1 MLLKKII
8 YQINVKELAGD
19 SSTDICAVVS
29 DSRQA
34 ASGTLFAAI
43 RGITTDGHLHINQAI
58 EKGATAVLCERL
70 PENRQQHIC
79 YIVVDDS
86 AKALGM
92 AAANFHSHPSKKL
105 RLIGVTG
112 TNGKTTIVN
121 MLYDAFT
128 RMGHQCGMISTIG
141 NRVAGKVLKA
151 QYTTPD
157 VLTTNKLLS
166 NMVEAGCEYAFME
179 VSSHALTQKRTE
191 AIQFSGAV
199 FTNISHDHLDY
210 HKTFREYIRA
220 KQILFNELDKEAFAV
235 TNLDDKNG
243 MIITQNSRSKVT
255 TYSLR
260 AMADFRGKLLENTFG
275 GLQLL
280 VDNKEIWSKLSG
292 KFNAYNILAV
302 YATGRL
308 LGKDQDELLA
318 AISGC
323 EPPEGRFE
331 LVQGSQNI
339 TGVVDYAHTP
349 DALRNVLQNIRE
361 TKADSQRILTV
372 VGCGGNRDKTKR
384 PEMAVIA
391 TQNSAQVYFTSD
403 NPRFEDPEAII
414 NDMIAG
420 LEHHPELER
429 KYVAI
434 TNRKEAIKVACIT
447 ATPGDI
453 ILIAGK
459 GHEKYQDV
467 MGRKLPFDDKAI
479 LTEILN
485 R

>member
-1 MLLKKII
+1 MLLKEII
-8 YQINVKELAGD
+8 YQINIQELAGE
-19 SSTDICAVVS
+19 SNADISAVVS

-34 ASGTLFAAI
+34 VPGALFAAI
-43 RGITTDGHLHINQAI
+43 RGITTDGHLHIDQAI
-58 EKGATAVLCERL
+58 EKGATAVLCEKL
-70 PENRQQHIC
+70 PENIQQHTC

-92 AAANFHSHPSKKL
+92 AAANFHGHPSKKL
-105 RLIGVTG
+105 KLIGVTG

-141 NRVAGKVLKA
+141 NRVAGKALKT

-166 NMVEAGCEYAFME
+166 DMVEAGSQYAFME
-179 VSSHALTQKRTE
+179 VSSHALIQKRTE
-191 AIQFSGAV
+191 AIHFSGAV

-210 HKTFREYIRA
+210 HKSFREYIKA
-220 KQILFNELDKEAFAV
+220 KQILFNKLDNNAFAV

-243 MIITQNSRSKVT
+243 MIITQNSRSQVT
-255 TYSLR
+255 TYSLH
-260 AMADFRGKLLENTFG
+260 AMANIKGKLIENNFES
-275 GLQLL
+275 LHLL
-280 VDNKEIWSKLSG
+280 IDNKEVWSKLSG

-308 LGKDQDELLA
+308 MGKDQDELLA
-318 AISGC
+318 AISEC

-331 LVQGSQNI
+331 MVQGSQNI
-339 TGVVDYAHTP
+339 TGIVDYAHTP

-361 TKADSQRILTV
+361 TKTNQQRILTV
-372 VGCGGNRDKTKR
+372 VGCGGNRDQTKR

-391 TQNSAQVYFTSD
+391 TQNSDQVFFTSD

-414 NDMIAG
+414 NEMIAG
-420 LEHHPELER
+420 LEHYPELER

-467 MGRKLPFDDKAI
+467 RGEKLPFDDKAI
-479 LTEILN
+479 VTEFLN

>member
-1 MLLKKII
+1 MKEII
-8 YQINVKELAGD
+8 YQINVQKLEGNSAVD
-19 SSTDICAVVS
+19 ISTLVA

-34 ASGTLFAAI
+34 VPGALFAAI
-43 RGITTDGHLHINQAI
+43 RGITTDGHMHISQAI
-58 EKGATAVLCERL
+58 DKGATAILCEKL
-70 PENRQQHIC
+70 PEKTQQHIC

-92 AAANFHSHPSKKL
+92 AAANFFNHPSRKL
-105 RLIGVTG
+105 KLVGVTG

-141 NRVAGKVLKA
+141 NRIANKSLQT

-166 NMVEAGCEYAFME
+166 DMAEAGCTYAFME
-179 VSSHALTQKRTE
+179 VSSHALIQKRTE
-191 AIQFSGAV
+191 AVHFSGAV

-210 HKTFREYIRA
+210 HKSFRDYIKA
-220 KQILFNELDKEAFAV
+220 KKMLFNELDNQAFAV

-243 MIITQNSRSKVT
+243 MIITQNSKAQVT

-260 AMADFRGKLLENTFG
+260 AMADIKGKLLESNFG

-280 VDNKEIWSKLSG
+280 VDNKEIWSRLSG

-323 EPPEGRFE
+323 EPPAGRFE
-331 LVQGSQNI
+331 LVQGKQNI
-339 TGVVDYAHTP
+339 TGIVDYAHTP

-361 TKADSQRILTV
+361 TKSDKQRILTV

-384 PEMAVIA
+384 SEMAVIA
-391 TQNSAQVYFTSD
+391 AQLSDQVYFTSD

-420 LEHHPELER
+420 LEDHPDLE
-429 KYVAI
+429 KKHVAI
-434 TNRKEAIKVACIT
+434 TSRKEAIKVACIT
-447 ATPGDI
+447 AMPGDI

-459 GHEKYQDV
+459 GHEKYQEIR
-467 MGRKLPFDDKAI
+467 GKRLPFDDKAI

-485 R
+485 S

>member
-1 MLLKKII
+1 MLLKDIL
-8 YQINVKELAGD
+8 YQINVNELTGD
-19 SSTDICAVVS
+19 SNASICAVVS

-34 ASGTLFAAI
+34 VPGTMFAAI
-43 RGITTDGHLHINQAI
+43 RGITTDGHLHISQAI
-58 EKGATAVLCERL
+58 ENGATAILCERL
-70 PENRQQHIC
+70 PDNRLQHIC
-79 YIVVDDS
+79 YIVVEDS
-86 AKALGM
+86 AKALGK
-92 AAANFHSHPSKKL
+92 AAANFYGHPSKKL
-105 RLIGVTG
+105 KLIGVTG

-121 MLYDAFT
+121 MLFDAFT

-141 NRVAGKVLKA
+141 NRVTDTMLNT

-157 VLTTNKLLS
+157 VLTTNKLLRD
-166 NMVEAGCEYAFME
+166 MVEAGCAYAFME

-191 AIQFSGAV
+191 GIHFSGAV

-210 HKTFREYIRA
+210 HKSFREYIKA
-220 KQILFNELDKEAFAV
+220 KQILFKELDKQAFAV

-243 MIITQNSRSKVT
+243 MIITQNSKAQVT

-260 AMADFRGKLLENTFG
+260 AMADIRGRLLESNFG
-275 GLQLL
+275 GLQLR
-280 VDNKEIWSKLSG
+280 VDDKELWTKLSG

-323 EPPEGRFE
+323 EPPAGRFE
-331 LVQGSQNI
+331 LVKGTQDI
-339 TGVVDYAHTP
+339 TGIVDYAHTP

-361 TKADSQRILTV
+361 TKSDKQRILTV
-372 VGCGGNRDKTKR
+372 VGCGGDRDKTKR

-391 TQNSAQVYFTSD
+391 AQNSDQVYFTSD

-420 LEHHPELER
+420 LEHYPELE
-429 KYVAI
+429 KKHVAI
-434 TNRKEAIKVACIT
+434 TSRKEAIKVASIT

-459 GHEKYQDV
+459 GHEKFQEIR
-467 MGRKLPFDDKAI
+467 GKKLPFDDKAI
-479 LTEILN
+479 LTELLN

>member
-1 MLLKKII
+1 MILKDITYKIDI
-8 YQINVKELAGD
+8 REQLGD
-19 SSTDICAVVS
+19 SGADITAVVS
-29 DSRQA
+29 DSRLA
-34 ASGTLFAAI
+34 APATLFVAVK
-43 RGITTDGHLHINQAI
+43 GITTDGHLHIDQAI
-58 EKGATAVLCERL
+58 KKGAHAVICERL
-70 PENRQQHIC
+70 PEKTAENVC
-79 YIVVDDS
+79 YLVVDDS
-86 AKALGM
+86 AEALGT
-92 AAANFHSHPSKKL
+92 AAANFYDHPSEKL
-105 RLIGVTG
+105 RLVGVTG
-112 TNGKTTIVN
+112 TNGKTTTVN

-128 RMGHQCGMISTIG
+128 GMGHLCGMISTIG
-141 NRVAGKVLKA
+141 NRIAGKMIKT

-157 VLTTNKLLS
+157 VLTTNKLLRE
-166 NMVEAGCEYAFME
+166 MVEAGCEYAFME
-179 VSSHALTQKRTE
+179 VSSHALSQKRTA
-191 AIQFSGAV
+191 AIHFSGAV

-210 HKTFREYIRA
+210 HNTFREYIKA
-220 KQILFNELDKEAFAV
+220 KQLLFNTLDNKAFAI

-243 MIITQNSRSKVT
+243 MIITQNTKAEVT

-260 AMADFRGKLLENTFG
+260 AMADFRGKLLENSLG
-275 GLQLL
+275 GLQIQI
-280 VDNKEIWSKLSG
+280 DNMEFWSKMSG

-308 LGKDQDELLA
+308 LGKERDELLA

-331 LVQGSQNI
+331 PVQGRQNI
-339 TGVVDYAHTP
+339 TGIVDYAHTP
-349 DALRNVLQNIRE
+349 DALRNVLQNISE
-361 TKADSQRILTV
+361 IKTDNQRILTV

-384 PEMAVIA
+384 PEMAIIA
-391 TQNSAQVYFTSD
+391 TQHSDQAYFTSD
-403 NPRFEDPEAII
+403 NPRFEDPDTII

-420 LEHHPELER
+420 LEQHPGLLN

-434 TNRKEAIKVACIT
+434 TSRNTAIKVACIT

-467 MGRKLPFDDKAI
+467 KGEKLPFDDKAI
-479 LTEILN
+479 LHELLN

>member
-1 MLLKKII
+1 MLLKEII
-8 YQINVKELAGD
+8 YQINVQELAGD
-19 SSTDICAVVS
+19 SSTDICAVVA

-34 ASGTLFAAI
+34 VPGALFAAV
-43 RGITTDGHLHINQAI
+43 RGITTDGHLHIDQAI
-58 EKGATAVLCERL
+58 EKGATAVLCERM

-79 YIVVDDS
+79 YLVVDDS

-92 AAANFHSHPSKKL
+92 AAANFYDHPSKKL
-105 RLIGVTG
+105 ILVGVTG

-128 RMGHQCGMISTIG
+128 RLGHQCGMISTIG
-141 NRVAGKVLKA
+141 NCVAGKTLKT

-166 NMVEAGCEYAFME
+166 DMVGAGCEYAFME

-191 AIQFSGAV
+191 AVHFCGAV

-210 HKTFREYIRA
+210 HKSFREYIKA
-220 KQILFNELDKEAFAV
+220 KQMLFKELDDKAFSV

-260 AMADFRGKLLENTFG
+260 AMADFKGKLLENNFG

-280 VDNKEIWSKLSG
+280 VDDKELWSRLSG

-323 EPPEGRFE
+323 EPPAGRFE
-331 LVQGSQNI
+331 LVRGGQNI
-339 TGVVDYAHTP
+339 TGIVDYAHTP

-361 TKADSQRILTV
+361 TKTDKQRILTV

-384 PEMAVIA
+384 PAMAVIA
-391 TQNSAQVYFTSD
+391 TQNSDHVYFTSD

-434 TNRKEAIKVACIT
+434 TSRKEAIKVACIT

-459 GHEKYQDV
+459 GHEKYQEV
-467 MGRKLPFDDKAI
+467 RGEKLPFDDKAI
-479 LTEILN
+479 LNEILN